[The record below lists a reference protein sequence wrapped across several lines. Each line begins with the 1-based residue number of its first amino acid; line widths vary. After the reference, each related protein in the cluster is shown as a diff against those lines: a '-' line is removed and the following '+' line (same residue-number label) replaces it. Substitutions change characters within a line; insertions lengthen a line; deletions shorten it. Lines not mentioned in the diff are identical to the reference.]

1 MSETIVWRLKCLA
14 SSKMA
19 MKKKKGDYGIF
30 SDMDC
35 IGIRWDS
42 FYCIVGKLFQ
52 STWSVRQ
59 T

>member
-1 MSETIVWRLKCLA
+1 MSEIIVWRLKCVA

-19 MKKKKGDYGIF
+19 MEKKMEIIF

>member
-1 MSETIVWRLKCLA
+1 MA

-19 MKKKKGDYGIF
+19 IKKKMEIIF

-42 FYCIVGKLFQ
+42 FYCIVDKLFQ

-59 T
+59 TLVSDFMYTY

>member
-1 MSETIVWRLKCLA
+1 MA

-19 MKKKKGDYGIF
+19 MEKKNGDYF

-42 FYCIVGKLFQ
+42 FYCIVDKLFQ

>member
-1 MSETIVWRLKCLA
+1 MSEIIVWRLKCVA
-14 SSKMA
+14 SSKME
-19 MKKKKGDYGIF
+19 MKKKMEIIF

-42 FYCIVGKLFQ
+42 FYCIVDKLFQ